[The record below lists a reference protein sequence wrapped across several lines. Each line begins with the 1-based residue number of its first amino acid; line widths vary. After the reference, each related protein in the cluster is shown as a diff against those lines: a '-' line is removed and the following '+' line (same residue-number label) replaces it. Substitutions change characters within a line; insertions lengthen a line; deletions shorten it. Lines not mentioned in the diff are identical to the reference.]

1 LTKDLIELILKL
13 LLQRCEQS
21 AWQKQEDHPMS
32 EPNVVHSTFLVERS
46 YPQPPNRVFA
56 SFAQPARK
64 RRWYAEGEH
73 EIQEYDLDF
82 RVGGTELFRYR
93 FKEGHPIAGSEIANQ
108 SIYQDIV
115 PEERIVFTQKMSLNG
130 KPISIAVVT
139 LEFIS
144 SSSGTDLVLT
154 SQGAFIDWPEGAKM
168 VEQGWNGLLDRLRND
183 VAF

>member
-1 LTKDLIELILKL
+1 LSDADLAAL
-13 LLQRCEQS
+13 
-21 AWQKQEDHPMS
+21 QKQEDRPMP
-32 EPNVVHSTFLVERS
+32 EPAVVHSTFVVERS

-82 RVGGTELFRYR
+82 RVGGNELFRYR

-108 SIYQDIV
+108 SVYQDIV
-115 PEERIVFTQKMSLNG
+115 PEQRIVFTQKMSLNG
-130 KPISIAVVT
+130 KPISIAVIT

-144 SSSGTDLVLT
+144 SGGGTDLVLT
-154 SQGAFIDWPEGAKM
+154 NQGAFIDWPDGAKM
-168 VEQGWNGLLDRLRND
+168 VELGWNGLLDRLRTD
-183 VAF
+183 VAV